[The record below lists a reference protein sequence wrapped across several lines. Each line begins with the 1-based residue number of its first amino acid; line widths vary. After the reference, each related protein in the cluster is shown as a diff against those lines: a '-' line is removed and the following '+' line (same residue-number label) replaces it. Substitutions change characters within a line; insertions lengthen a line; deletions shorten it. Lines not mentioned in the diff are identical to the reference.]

1 MNNYFLS
8 FFYFRYFTQSKFKN
22 FMHRKHIL
30 FIIFIFFIS
39 PSKAQN
45 FKAKLFLGAAGS
57 QVSGDELSGFNKGS
71 ALLGLGVTYPV
82 KSTSA
87 LSLQLYY
94 LQKGSRKP
102 SKLDQGDPS
111 TYLMRLN
118 YVESTITYDF
128 SLSRKL
134 YLRIGPSIG
143 YLASF
148 KEEDQDG
155 PLGNRS
161 KFSPIDIS
169 LAGALGFPFSNSW
182 NFEFGYLQSILPI
195 REHGSGETYYLNK
208 GQYNSVITF
217 TLVKSF
223 GNKTEKS
230 E

>member
-1 MNNYFLS
+1 MKLKY
-8 FFYFRYFTQSKFKN
+8 
-22 FMHRKHIL
+22 IL
-30 FIIFIFFIS
+30 VLLFIFFLTS
-39 PSKAQN
+39 VKAQN
-45 FKAKLFLGAAGS
+45 FKAKLFVGAAGS
-57 QVSGDELSGFNKGS
+57 QVSGDELSGFNKGG
-71 ALLGLGVTYPV
+71 ALFGLGATYPI
-82 KSTSA
+82 KATSA
-87 LSLQLYY
+87 LSLQLCY

-102 SKLDQGDPS
+102 SKLDEGDPA

-118 YVESTITYDF
+118 YIESSISYDY

-143 YLASF
+143 YLISS
-148 KEEDQDG
+148 KEENQDG
-155 PLGNRS
+155 ALGNRS
-161 KFSPIDIS
+161 KFSPVDIS

-182 NFEFGYLQSILPI
+182 NFEFGYLQSVLPI
-195 REHGSGETYYLNK
+195 REHGSGETLYLNK

>member
-1 MNNYFLS
+1 MKLKYTFL
-8 FFYFRYFTQSKFKN
+8 
-22 FMHRKHIL
+22 
-30 FIIFIFFIS
+30 IIFILLSNIG
-39 PSKAQN
+39 KAQH
-45 FKAKLFLGAAGS
+45 FKAKLFIGAAGS

-71 ALLGLGVTYPV
+71 ALLGLGVTYPI
-82 KSTSA
+82 KATSA
-87 LSLQLYY
+87 LSLQLSY

-102 SKLDQGDPS
+102 SKLDQGDPT

-118 YVESTITYDF
+118 YIESTISYDF

-134 YLRIGPSIG
+134 YLRMGPSIG
-143 YLASF
+143 YLVSF
-148 KEEDQDG
+148 KEENQDG
-155 PLGNRS
+155 LLGNRS
-161 KFSPIDIS
+161 KFAPVDIS
-169 LAGALGFPFSNSW
+169 LVGCLGFPFSNSW

-195 REHGSGETYYLNK
+195 REHGSGETLFLNK

>member
-1 MNNYFLS
+1 MKLKY
-8 FFYFRYFTQSKFKN
+8 
-22 FMHRKHIL
+22 IL
-30 FIIFIFFIS
+30 ALLFIFFLTTI
-39 PSKAQN
+39 KAQN

-57 QVSGDELSGFNKGS
+57 QVSGDELSGFNKGT
-71 ALLGLGVTYPV
+71 ALLGLGVTYPI
-82 KSTSA
+82 KATSA

-118 YVESTITYDF
+118 YIESTVTYDF

-134 YLRIGPSIG
+134 YLRVGPSIG
-143 YLASF
+143 YLISS

-155 PLGNRS
+155 LLGNRS
-161 KFSPIDIS
+161 KFSPADFS

-182 NFEFGYLQSILPI
+182 NFEFGYLQSLLPI
-195 REHGSGETYYLNK
+195 REHGSGESYYLNK

>member
-1 MNNYFLS
+1 MKL
-8 FFYFRYFTQSKFKN
+8 
-22 FMHRKHIL
+22 KHIL
-30 FIIFIFFIS
+30 LLLFIFFLKS
-39 PSKAQN
+39 LKAQN
-45 FKAKLFLGAAGS
+45 FKAKLYLGAAGS

-71 ALLGLGVTYPV
+71 ALFGLGVTYPL
-82 KSTSA
+82 KTTSA
-87 LSLQLYY
+87 ISMQLYY

-118 YVESTITYDF
+118 YIESTVSYDF

-143 YLASF
+143 YLVSHR
-148 KEEDQDG
+148 EEDQDG
-155 PLGNRS
+155 ILGNRS
-161 KFSPIDIS
+161 NFSPVDIS
-169 LAGALGFPFSNSW
+169 LAGALGFPFSPSW
-182 NFEFGYLQSILPI
+182 NFEFGYLQSLLPI

-223 GNKTEKS
+223 GKKSEKS

>member
-1 MNNYFLS
+1 MIK
-8 FFYFRYFTQSKFKN
+8 SKK
-22 FMHRKHIL
+22 L
-30 FIIFIFFIS
+30 FIIFLLVTLSSSLI
-39 PSKAQN
+39 AQN

-57 QVSGDELSGFNKGS
+57 QVSGDELSGYNKGS
-71 ALLGLGVTYPV
+71 ALLGLGVTYPL